1 MSWVNIVFTAIIR
14 AFFVFAP
21 AMGILTG
28 DQKHFALT
36 GVFLGEAKELM
47 GTLNTRVLMLSWSPL
62 IVVGLISRVE
72 ELQRSLKPLSVIVM
86 IIIVFLTCMI
96 SFKLPVSW
104 LRSQLIRWGIFVF
117 VTFLDVLFK
126 LSVQEQIIPILAN

>member
-1 MSWVNIVFTAIIR
+1 MSWVNIVFTAITR

-36 GVFLGEAKELM
+36 SEYLDEAKELM
-47 GTLNTRVLMLSWSPL
+47 GTLNTRVLMLSWSPI
-62 IVVGLISRVE
+62 IVVGLISCVE
-72 ELQRSLKPLSVIVM
+72 ELQRSLKPLSVLVT
-86 IIIVFLTCMI
+86 IIIVFLICMI
-96 SFKLPVSW
+96 SFKVPVSW
-104 LRSQLIRWGIFVF
+104 LRSQLNRWGIFVF

-126 LSVQEQIIPILAN
+126 WSVQEQIIPILAN